1 MIRMNFHL
9 KHNLITTS
17 LLALI
22 PIYFSCAGSAIN
34 IVENDKIADG
44 LVSQAN
50 SFWNQRTDAKALDK
64 AENLIL
70 KVLEKKPNQIEHVV
84 LLAKI
89 KFTKAYFQISNPK
102 KGNMLFFEASEL
114 CKKAVINHPDFLAIY
129 NSVTGDST
137 EKLFS
142 SLSKVPNSILPGLY
156 WWGKNLAHYLNSRP
170 VIERLSS
177 RELLEVIMNRV
188 LTLDPGFH
196 YGGAYRFFGMLYTRI
211 PGMDIEQSFS
221 YFDQAIKSNPNY
233 LGNSVFL
240 ATFFHQK
247 AGNRE
252 RFNEILTEVVNA
264 DLANYPEVMNDNW
277 FYQRKAQSLL
287 DSESSLF
294 E

>member
-1 MIRMNFHL
+1 MNFHF
-9 KHNLITTS
+9 KHNLITIS

-22 PIYFSCAGSAIN
+22 PVYFSCAGSAIN
-34 IVENDKIADG
+34 VKENKKITDE
-44 LVSQAN
+44 LISQAN
-50 SFWNQRTDAKALDK
+50 SYWNQRTDAKALDK

-70 KVLEKKPNQIEHVV
+70 KVLEKKSDQLEHVV

-89 KFTKAYFQISNPK
+89 KFTRAYFQVPNPNK
-102 KGNMLFFEASEL
+102 ENKLFFEASEL
-114 CKKAVINHPDFLAIY
+114 CRKAVVNHPDFLAIY
-129 NSVTGDST
+129 NSIIGDST

-142 SLSKVPNSILPGLY
+142 SLSKAPNSILPGLY

-188 LTLDPGFH
+188 LALDPGFH

-221 YFDQAIKSNPNY
+221 YFDQAIKSNPHY
-233 LGNSVFL
+233 LANSVFL
-240 ATFFHQK
+240 ADYYHQK

-252 RFNEILTEVVNA
+252 KFNKILTSVLNTNLTA
-264 DLANYPEVMNDNW
+264 YPEVMNDNW
-277 FYQRKAQSLL
+277 LYQKKAQKLL
-287 DSESSLF
+287 ENESSLF

>member
-1 MIRMNFHL
+1 MNIHF
-9 KHNLITTS
+9 KHNLITIS
-17 LLALI
+17 LLALM
-22 PIYFSCAGSAIN
+22 PVYFGCAGSTIN
-34 IVENDKIADG
+34 VKENKKIADE
-44 LVSQAN
+44 LISQAN
-50 SFWNQRTDAKALDK
+50 SYWNQRTDVKALDK
-64 AENLIL
+64 AENLIK
-70 KVLEKKPNQIEHVV
+70 KVLEKKPEQLEHVV

-89 KFTKAYFQISNPK
+89 KFTRAYFQVSNLNEEDK
-102 KGNMLFFEASEL
+102 LLFEASEL
-114 CKKAVINHPDFLAIY
+114 CRKAVVNHPDFVAVY
-129 NSVTGDST
+129 NSIAGDST

-142 SLSKVPNSILPGLY
+142 ALSKAPNSTLPGLY

-221 YFDQAIKSNPNY
+221 YFDQAIKSNPHY
-233 LGNSVFL
+233 LANSVFL
-240 ATFFHQK
+240 ADFYHQK

-252 RFNEILTEVVNA
+252 QFNKMLKSVLSTNLTTH
-264 DLANYPEVMNDNW
+264 PEVMNDNW
-277 FYQRKAQSLL
+277 FYQKKAQKLL
-287 DSESSLF
+287 ENESSLF